1 MVYLFIALIVLG
13 AGHYIYETILL
24 PTYRQQA
31 RDELFVLRDKLR
43 AELIKEKHSVD
54 KDTLQAFSM
63 IDSII
68 NKSLN
73 RLHLLT
79 IPNMIKFELMK
90 DKSSE
95 IQDEIERENGL
106 LNRCS
111 DDVVKEVNEQ
121 MNVVLM
127 KVLVVNSMGLVIY
140 LMPFILVARIVSSL
154 CDKMKTDAKRFVS
167 IVVGAPDDK
176 AARFLIEA

>member
-1 MVYLFIALIVLG
+1 MVYWFIVLMIMA

-54 KDTLQAFSM
+54 KETIQAFSM

-73 RLHLLT
+73 RLYLLT
-79 IPNMIKFELMK
+79 IPNMIKFEFMK
-90 DKSSE
+90 DKSVE
-95 IQDEIERENGL
+95 IQQEIDRKNGL
-106 LNRCS
+106 LERCS
-111 DDVVKEVNEQ
+111 SEVVREVNEK

-140 LMPFILVARIVSSL
+140 LMPFILIARIVSSL